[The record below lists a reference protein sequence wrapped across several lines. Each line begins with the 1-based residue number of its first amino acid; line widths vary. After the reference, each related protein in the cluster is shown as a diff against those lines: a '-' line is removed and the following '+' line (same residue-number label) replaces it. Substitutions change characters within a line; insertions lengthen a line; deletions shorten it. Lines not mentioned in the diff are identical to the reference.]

1 MVLPVD
7 SGGAVYYVENRGIE
21 KRDYFVAGSGIA
33 LAHKSSDG
41 VPHRW
46 AMPGL
51 WLGGQWSKIR
61 DYVPNRKFRHGK
73 RSMRTLPENTPLAPL
88 SPLPFIYQREVRRL
102 GGAV

>member
-7 SGGAVYYVENRGIE
+7 SGGAVYQVENGGIE
-21 KRDYFVAGSGIA
+21 KRGDFVASSGIA
-33 LAHKSSDG
+33 LAHKSSGG

-61 DYVPNRKFRHGK
+61 DFAPNRKFRHGK
-73 RSMRTLPENTPLAPL
+73 RSMRTLPDKAPLAPL
-88 SPLPFIYQREVRRL
+88 SPLPFICQREVRRS
-102 GGAV
+102 GGAF